1 VACNLRL
8 TSHIHHTRL
17 KKVIQTMSTINSIG
31 IDTSLLTNNQTN
43 ATNQTSSASNSKTA
57 TTEST
62 ATSVNQDKLEISTR
76 AQKIQKL
83 NEEFFSD
90 GLNSFTISQD
100 FIKRLEEYGFIT
112 TGEAKN
118 LGSSAEKSES
128 SDPTTVGELSKFIDS
143 FTASVNKT
151 DQNSSLIDTLQK
163 AKTVLDNFNSPTQS
177 SRNVNIVQV
186 SHQLQSYIDD
196 SAEKLSETDK
206 RSLNQLVSALD
217 VANKL
222 TPGKNT
228 TSQISSY
235 LAIKNL

>member
-1 VACNLRL
+1 
-8 TSHIHHTRL
+8 
-17 KKVIQTMSTINSIG
+17 MSTINSIG
-31 IDTSLLTNNQTN
+31 IDPSLITNNKTS
-43 ATNQTSSASNSKTA
+43 ATNQTNSASNS
-57 TTEST
+57 TET
-62 ATSVNQDKLEISTR
+62 ATSSTDATPNQDKVEISTR

-83 NEEFFSD
+83 NEEFFPD

-128 SDPTTVGELSKFIDS
+128 SGPTTVSELSKFIDS
-143 FTASVNKT
+143 FTTSVDKT
-151 DQNSSLIDTLQK
+151 DQNSSLIDALQQ